1 MRIMRRLID
10 EILLVSEEDL
20 RHAILLLLETTHQ
33 VAEGAGAAST
43 AGAVKMRQELKGRKV
58 ALVISGGNLTLE
70 MLRTIIQANKDSRGP
85 A

>member
-1 MRIMRRLID
+1 
-10 EILLVSEEDL
+10 
-20 RHAILLLLETTHQ
+20 

-58 ALVISGGNLTLE
+58 VLVISGGNLTLE
-70 MLRTIIQANKDSRGP
+70 MLRTIVQANKDSRGP